1 MSLYNKF
8 LVYKKIDTK
17 IERGKTTFYTFNKNL
32 KNYDHIF
39 RYEEKNLKKS
49 FGFFLRTF
57 FAFV

>member
-1 MSLYNKF
+1 MLGNLCHCTINFWFIRK
-8 LVYKKIDTK
+8 LIQ
-17 IERGKTTFYTFNKNL
+17 TFNKNL